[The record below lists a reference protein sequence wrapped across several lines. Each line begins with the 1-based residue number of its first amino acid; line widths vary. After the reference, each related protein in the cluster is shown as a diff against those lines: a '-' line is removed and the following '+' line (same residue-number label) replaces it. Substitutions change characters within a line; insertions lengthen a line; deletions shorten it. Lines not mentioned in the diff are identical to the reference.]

1 MTVSSFMGL
10 QTALRGL
17 LAQQRALDVTSHNIS
32 NANTVGYS
40 RQEAVMGAADAFEM
54 PGGAVLGGA
63 GAQLGTGVEVTAYR
77 RIRDNFLDLQ
87 YRAQAM
93 RLGGFSAQSRSL
105 DQVELALAE
114 PGDNGIAAQ
123 LERFWSGW
131 ADLANA
137 PESAATRQALV
148 EHAKSLALRFGQLD
162 GQLAT
167 VSAQA
172 AAEYTAITGANG
184 EVEMIA
190 DELAQLNGAIRAEV
204 TSGSQP
210 NDLFDRRDLL
220 LDQLSALGQVSTTDM
235 GDGTLTVN
243 FGGAA
248 GALVTGTTVNW
259 PQALTAPGGKL
270 GALSALSSPT
280 GTIAGYRD
288 DLDAAAKSLA
298 DAVNALHNPG
308 GTGTDF
314 FTCTA
319 SSEASTLAVNVT
331 PANVRTSTTTAPGA
345 NDVALAIAGL
355 RGGAADQ
362 GYASLVS
369 RIGND
374 VREAFRQEQNAERLL
389 DAVADRRDSTAGVS
403 LDEEMTNLLRFQRGY
418 QASARAMSTLDEMLD
433 VLINRTGRVGL

>member
-148 EHAKSLALRFGQLD
+148 EHAKSLALRFAQLD

-220 LDQLSALGQVSTTDM
+220 LDQLSALGQVSTTDV

-280 GTIAGYRD
+280 GTIAAYRD

-314 FTCTA
+314 FTYTA
-319 SSEASTLAVNVT
+319 GSEASTLTVNVT

-355 RGGAADQ
+355 RGGTADQ

>member
-1 MTVSSFMGL
+1 MSVSSLMGL

-17 LAQQRALDVTSHNIS
+17 LAQQRALDTTSHNIA
-32 NANTVGYS
+32 NANTPGYT
-40 RQEAVMGAADAFEM
+40 RQEALMGAADAFTIA
-54 PGGAVLGGA
+54 GGAVGGGA

-93 RLGGFSAQSRSL
+93 RLGGYSAQSRSL

-114 PGDNGIAAQ
+114 PGQNGVAAQ

-137 PESAATRQALV
+137 PENAATRQALV
-148 EHAKSLALRFGQLD
+148 EHARSLALGLATLD

-167 VSAQA
+167 VSQQA
-172 AAEYTAITGANG
+172 GDEYAAIVGPGG
-184 EVEMIA
+184 EVAMIA
-190 DELAQLNGAIRAEV
+190 DEIAQLNAAIRAEV

-210 NDLFDRRDLL
+210 NDLLDRRDLL
-220 LDQLSALGQVSTTDM
+220 LDRLSALGQVSTADP
-235 GDGTLTVN
+235 GDGTLTVS
-243 FGGAA
+243 FGDAA
-248 GALVTGTTVNW
+248 NPLVTGATVDW

-270 GALSALSSPT
+270 GALSALSIPG
-280 GTIAGYRD
+280 GTIDSYRA
-288 DLDAAAKSLA
+288 DLNATAKSLA
-298 DAVNALHNPG
+298 DAVNALHNG

-314 FTCTA
+314 FTYTA
-319 SSEASTLAVNVT
+319 GSEASTLAVNVT
-331 PANVRTSTTTAPGA
+331 PANVRTSTTASPGA

-355 RGGAADQ
+355 RGGSPDQ
-362 GYASLVS
+362 SYASLVS

-374 VREAFRQEQNAERLL
+374 VREALRQEQNAQRLL
-389 DAVADRRDSTAGVS
+389 DAVADRRDATAGVS
-403 LDEEMTNLLRFQRGY
+403 LDEEMTNLIRFQRGY